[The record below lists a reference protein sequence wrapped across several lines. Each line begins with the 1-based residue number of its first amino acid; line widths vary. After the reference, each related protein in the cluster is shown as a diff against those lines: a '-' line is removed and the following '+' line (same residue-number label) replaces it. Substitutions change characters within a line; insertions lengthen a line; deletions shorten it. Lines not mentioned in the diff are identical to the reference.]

1 MPWWGPRREGAP
13 VNQPRRTTERRGSVF
28 SAAGWMVGLSI
39 LLFWLPIVG
48 PFIAGFVGGRR
59 AVTVGRALIAAF
71 APAVLL
77 AVVVVAIL
85 AAFELPIIGA
95 VAGIGVA
102 IVILVED
109 IPLFIGAWLGAALEV

>member
-1 MPWWGPRREGAP
+1 
-13 VNQPRRTTERRGSVF
+13 
-28 SAAGWMVGLSI
+28 MVGLSI